1 MGGRLRPMRHQEEV
15 FMHPHD
21 LVVDEEESL
30 YVAQF
35 ASGET
40 YPVKLERV

>member
-1 MGGRLRPMRHQEEV
+1 MEHKGDT

-21 LVVDEEESL
+21 LVVDKDGSI

-35 ASGET
+35 ASQQT